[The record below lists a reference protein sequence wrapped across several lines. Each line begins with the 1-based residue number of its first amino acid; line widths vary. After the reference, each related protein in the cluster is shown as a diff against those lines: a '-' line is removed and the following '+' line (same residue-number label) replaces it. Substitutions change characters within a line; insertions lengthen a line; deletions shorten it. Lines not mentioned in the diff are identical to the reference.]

1 MYQMANLLIK
11 KSDLLRTLIR
21 KAHVFI
27 DVKSRITSNEVYTFA
42 WKHWITQSNLT
53 PTYMYI

>member
-27 DVKSRITSNEVYTFA
+27 DVKSRITSNEVYTFT

-53 PTYMYI
+53 PTNI